1 VEARTAYEEQ
11 AYKGAS
17 GAAAA
22 RAIFETAT
30 SVAPPPLLLGSATP
44 TAEIRTTN
52 FVFHD
57 AAIEV

>member
-1 VEARTAYEEQ
+1 MEARTAYEEQ
-11 AYKGAS
+11 AYKGVS
-17 GAAAA
+17 GAAAV

-57 AAIEV
+57 ATIEV